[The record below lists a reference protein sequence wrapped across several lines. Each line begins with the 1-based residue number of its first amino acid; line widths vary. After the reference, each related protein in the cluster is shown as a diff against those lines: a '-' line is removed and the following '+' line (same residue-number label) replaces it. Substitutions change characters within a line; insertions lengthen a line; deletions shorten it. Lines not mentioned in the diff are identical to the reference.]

1 MSDYTG
7 YYGRATT
14 PTVYP
19 TIPSNAAGGGTAP
32 PGVANPV
39 GVPVVASP
47 SAPPPV
53 VTPTAVVTKPPKG
66 PAVEDGGT
74 FAWPS
79 PTAVV
84 TPPPVVTKPPVVTS
98 FDPTIPTNPAGG
110 GTGPAPPTIYP
121 VSIVGKGPDTINPT
135 IPTNPAGGGT
145 GPGEQPPLDRPPT
158 ATPATPA
165 TPVSPSVPVG
175 QPAPPTVVSVPTTP
189 TTPTPPTPTGPVTN
203 PYGVVDPTYVPK
215 GQEMLT
221 GAEQSYGKN
230 ATDTLNMATAA
241 GRQFGDIAAG
251 EGGRAATGYARAS
264 GLSPAQAALLAG
276 QGAEGAYSGGL
287 GQGVDKYMGA
297 ARDISSLGLAEQGQ
311 GLQKYGLDLGKYGT
325 DVSSQGGKY
334 GIDINDAT
342 QRYGIEKGV
351 QTQGTS
357 SLFNLL
363 GAGVGGVASWLASPA
378 GIAFLASL
386 PVGSDENMK
395 TDIKDGYGILERV
408 TKFVNPKMF
417 KYKAGVGEDSSKP
430 RVGVMAQDL
439 EKTPLSSTV
448 VTGPDGYKRVDTGQ
462 LTLGNT
468 AMITELSDKL
478 DKVFQYLKAQ

>member
-1 MSDYTG
+1 
-7 YYGRATT
+7 
-14 PTVYP
+14 
-19 TIPSNAAGGGTAP
+19 
-32 PGVANPV
+32 
-39 GVPVVASP
+39 
-47 SAPPPV
+47 
-53 VTPTAVVTKPPKG
+53 
-66 PAVEDGGT
+66 
-74 FAWPS
+74 
-79 PTAVV
+79 
-84 TPPPVVTKPPVVTS
+84 
-98 FDPTIPTNPAGG
+98 
-110 GTGPAPPTIYP
+110 
-121 VSIVGKGPDTINPT
+121 
-135 IPTNPAGGGT
+135 
-145 GPGEQPPLDRPPT
+145 
-158 ATPATPA
+158 
-165 TPVSPSVPVG
+165 
-175 QPAPPTVVSVPTTP
+175 
-189 TTPTPPTPTGPVTN
+189 
-203 PYGVVDPTYVPK
+203 
-215 GQEMLT
+215 MLT

-230 ATDTLNMATAA
+230 ATDTLRMAMES

-334 GIDINDAT
+334 GTDINAET
-342 QRYGIEKGV
+342 QRYGIDKGV
-351 QTQGTS
+351 QTQGTNN
-357 SLFNLL
+357 LFNAV
-363 GAGVGGVASWLASPA
+363 GAGVGGLVSWLSSPA

-395 TDIKDGYGILERV
+395 TDIKDGYGILEKV
-408 TKFVNPKMF
+408 TKVVSPKMF
-417 KYKAGVGEDSSKP
+417 KYKTGVGEDSSKP

-478 DKVFQYLKAQ
+478 DKVFQYLKAAQ

>member
-7 YYGRATT
+7 YYGRAT
-14 PTVYP
+14 P
-19 TIPSNAAGGGTAP
+19 PSP
-32 PGVANPV
+32 PKA
-39 GVPVVASP
+39 
-47 SAPPPV
+47 
-53 VTPTAVVTKPPKG
+53 PPKG

-74 FAWPS
+74 FRENGAPL
-79 PTAVV
+79 TR
-84 TPPPVVTKPPVVTS
+84 
-98 FDPTIPTNPAGG
+98 TNPNA
-110 GTGPAPPTIYP
+110 T
-121 VSIVGKGPDTINPT
+121 
-135 IPTNPAGGGT
+135 
-145 GPGEQPPLDRPPT
+145 PT
-158 ATPATPA
+158 ATPTDTTTAGPHAMTGVTPA
-165 TPVSPSVPVG
+165 VYTTPSTAVPK
-175 QPAPPTVVSVPTTP
+175 APPPATE
-189 TTPTPPTPTGPVTN
+189 TPPTAPPPPPPSTPPPPSGPVTN
-203 PYGVVDPTYVPK
+203 PYGVADPTYVPK
-215 GQEMLT
+215 GQEMLA

-230 ATDTLNMATAA
+230 ATDTLRMAMES

-334 GIDINDAT
+334 GTDINAAT
-342 QRYGIEKGV
+342 QRYGIDKGV
-351 QTQGTS
+351 QTQGTNN
-357 SLFNLL
+357 LFNAV

-395 TDIKDGYGILERV
+395 TDIKDGYGILEKV
-408 TKFVNPKMF
+408 TKVVSPKMF
-417 KYKAGVGEDSSKP
+417 KYKDGFGEDSSKP

>member
-1 MSDYTG
+1 M
-7 YYGRATT
+7 
-14 PTVYP
+14 
-19 TIPSNAAGGGTAP
+19 
-32 PGVANPV
+32 
-39 GVPVVASP
+39 
-47 SAPPPV
+47 
-53 VTPTAVVTKPPKG
+53 AVK
-66 PAVEDGGT
+66 AVEDSGT
-74 FAWPS
+74 FIETGA
-79 PTAVV
+79 
-84 TPPPVVTKPPVVTS
+84 PPVVTS

-121 VSIVGKGPDTINPT
+121 VSIVGTGPDTINPT

-145 GPGEQPPLDRPPT
+145 GPGIQPPLDRPPT
-158 ATPATPA
+158 AN
-165 TPVSPSVPVG
+165 PVAPTAPTKPVK
-175 QPAPPTVVSVPTTP
+175 
-189 TTPTPPTPTGPVTN
+189 TPPASPPADKTPPPPSG
-203 PYGVVDPTYVPK
+203 PTYVPK

-221 GAEQSYGKN
+221 AAEQSYGKN
-230 ATDTLNMATAA
+230 AADTLRMAMES

-297 ARDISSLGLAEQGQ
+297 ARDISSLGLGEQGQ

-325 DVSSQGGKY
+325 DVNAATQKY
-334 GIDINDAT
+334 GID
-342 QRYGIEKGV
+342 KGV

-357 SLFNLL
+357 NLFNLL
-363 GAGVGGVASWLASPA
+363 GAGVGGAASWLASPG

-386 PVGSDENMK
+386 SDENAK
-395 TDIKDGYGILERV
+395 TDIKDGYGILEKV
-408 TKFVNPKMF
+408 TKVVSPKMF
-417 KYKAGVGEDSSKP
+417 KYKNGVGEDSSKP

-478 DKVFQYLKAQ
+478 DKVFQYLKAAQ

>member
-1 MSDYTG
+1 
-7 YYGRATT
+7 
-14 PTVYP
+14 
-19 TIPSNAAGGGTAP
+19 
-32 PGVANPV
+32 
-39 GVPVVASP
+39 
-47 SAPPPV
+47 
-53 VTPTAVVTKPPKG
+53 
-66 PAVEDGGT
+66 
-74 FAWPS
+74 
-79 PTAVV
+79 
-84 TPPPVVTKPPVVTS
+84 
-98 FDPTIPTNPAGG
+98 
-110 GTGPAPPTIYP
+110 
-121 VSIVGKGPDTINPT
+121 
-135 IPTNPAGGGT
+135 
-145 GPGEQPPLDRPPT
+145 
-158 ATPATPA
+158 
-165 TPVSPSVPVG
+165 
-175 QPAPPTVVSVPTTP
+175 
-189 TTPTPPTPTGPVTN
+189 
-203 PYGVVDPTYVPK
+203 
-215 GQEMLT
+215 MLT
-221 GAEQSYGKN
+221 AAEQSYGKN
-230 ATDTLNMATAA
+230 AADTLRMAMES

-297 ARDISSLGLAEQGQ
+297 ARDISSLGLGEQGQ

-325 DVSSQGGKY
+325 DV
-334 GIDINDAT
+334 NAET
-342 QRYGIEKGV
+342 QRYGIDKGV

-386 PVGSDENMK
+386 SDENAK
-395 TDIKDGYGILERV
+395 TDIKDGYGILEKV
-408 TKFVNPKMF
+408 TKVVSPKMF
-417 KYKAGVGEDSSKP
+417 KYKNGVGEDSSKP

>member
-7 YYGRATT
+7 YYGRSRGTT
-14 PTVYP
+14 DTVSP
-19 TIPSNAAGGGTAP
+19 TIPTNAAGGGTAP

-39 GVPVVASP
+39 ASRGGGAAP
-47 SAPPPV
+47 APPPRSAPPATE
-53 VTPTAVVTKPPKG
+53 TP
-66 PAVEDGGT
+66 PA
-74 FAWPS
+74 S
-79 PTAVV
+79 
-84 TPPPVVTKPPVVTS
+84 TPPPPPPPPPPS
-98 FDPTIPTNPAGG
+98 GPATNPFNVA
-110 GTGPAPPTIYP
+110 
-121 VSIVGKGPDTINPT
+121 
-135 IPTNPAGGGT
+135 
-145 GPGEQPPLDRPPT
+145 
-158 ATPATPA
+158 
-165 TPVSPSVPVG
+165 
-175 QPAPPTVVSVPTTP
+175 
-189 TTPTPPTPTGPVTN
+189 
-203 PYGVVDPTYVPK
+203 DPTYVPK
-215 GQEMLT
+215 GQEMLA
-221 GAEQSYGKN
+221 GAEQSYGRN

-325 DVSSQGGKY
+325 DVSSQGNKY
-334 GIDINDAT
+334 GTDVGAET
-342 QRYGIEKGV
+342 QRYGIDKGV
-351 QTQGTS
+351 STQQS
-357 SLFNLL
+357 NNFMNLL
-363 GAGVGGVASWLASPA
+363 GTGLSAGAALLPLA
-378 GIAFLASL
+378 F
-386 PVGSDENMK
+386 SDKNSK
-395 TDIKDGYGILERV
+395 TDIKDGYGILEQV
-408 TKFVNPKMF
+408 MKSVSPKMF
-417 KYKAGVGEDSSKP
+417 KYKDGFGEDSSKP